1 MQRIVSTLI
10 FLFVAAFAM
19 GQQEH
24 QFTQFMHNRLV
35 LNPAYAG
42 VPNATTVVGLYR
54 NQWLGFEGNP
64 QTKLVGFHT
73 NIVPE
78 KVGVGL
84 TLANYEIGLFSTW
97 SGTMAYSYRIEFDEK
112 TDLRVGLH
120 GSIKYLGVNFDS
132 DKNIV
137 IDPNDASIL
146 ENTRLNDYNANFGF
160 GTYMQFDNVYFGFSI
175 PNIFRNEIG
184 ITNVSGGLGSPLK
197 IAREIEHIYGM
208 AGAKFELSDDVSL
221 QPNVLAKYVQG
232 APFDLD
238 LNVTAVYNDNVGIG
252 LSYRLGG
259 TGSGESL
266 DFLVYLKLKNLGLG
280 LAYDLTLS
288 ELADYSDGTLEVV
301 ATYEFRKEQQGISN
315 PRFFF

>member
-1 MQRIVSTLI
+1 MQKTLLTLI
-10 FLFVAAFAM
+10 FLTLAGFAI

-42 VPNATTVVGLYR
+42 VPNATNVVALFR
-54 NQWLGFEGNP
+54 DQWMGFNGRP
-64 QTKLVGFHT
+64 RTRQVGFHT

-84 TLANYEIGLFSTW
+84 TFSNYEIGLFSTW
-97 SGTMAYSYRIEFDEK
+97 SGTMAYSYRIEFDDK
-112 TDLRVGLH
+112 TDLRLGLH
-120 GSIKYLGVNFDS
+120 GSIKYLGVNFDNE
-132 DKNIV
+132 DNVV

-160 GTYMQFDNVYFGFSI
+160 GAYMQFDRVYFGLSV

-184 ITNVSGGLGSPLK
+184 ITNVSGTAGSPLK

-208 AGAKFELSDDVSL
+208 VGAKFPLDDKVSL
-221 QPNVLAKYVQG
+221 QPNILAKYVQG

-238 LNVTAVYNDNVGIG
+238 ANLTAVFDDRVGAG
-252 LSYRLGG
+252 VSYRIGG
-259 TGSGESL
+259 TGGGESI
-266 DFLVYLKLKNLGLG
+266 DFLVYLKVKNLGLG
-280 LAYDLTLS
+280 VAYDLTLT
-288 ELADYSDGTLEVV
+288 EIADYSDGTLEVV